1 MQLLKPTLTYIAS
14 HIVDTHLTLRGLS
27 NRGEG
32 NPFMLAW
39 MEWLGVTQGIIVFK
53 LLLISLILFGVV
65 LTRTKSKRESRSM
78 DLSWVLYGGAL
89 LTFLCSTLWLI

>member
-14 HIVDTHLTLRGLS
+14 HIVDTCLTLRGLS
-27 NRGEG
+27 SRGEG
-32 NPFMLAW
+32 NPFILAW
-39 MEWLGVTQGIIVFK
+39 MEWLGTIQGIVVYKSLMIGLVLLGIV
-53 LLLISLILFGVV
+53 LIRI
-65 LTRTKSKRESRSM
+65 KSKRESRSM